1 MTKCSHC
8 GSERFNKDGKAAG
21 KQRYRCKECGK
32 TFGGGVYPP
41 EQKAQALQFYMN
53 NVGIRKI
60 AFFNKVSHPVVLD
73 WIKTAHKNLGLKI
86 ARQIKSA
93 EVTPDI
99 IEMDEIYTYVK
110 KNCKEPSYGL
120 LTVDGRAV
128 LLHLR

>member
-8 GSERFNKDGKAAG
+8 GSKRFNKDGRAAG
-21 KQRYRCKECGK
+21 KQRYRCKECAK
-32 TFGGGVYPP
+32 TFGGGVYAP
-41 EQKAQALQFYMN
+41 EQKAQALQYYMN

-60 AFFNKVSHPVVLD
+60 AFFNNVSHPVVLS

-93 EVTPDI
+93 NATPDI

-110 KNCKEPSYGL
+110 KNCKEQSYGL
-120 LTVDGRAV
+120 LTVGGRAV
-128 LLHLR
+128 LLHLK